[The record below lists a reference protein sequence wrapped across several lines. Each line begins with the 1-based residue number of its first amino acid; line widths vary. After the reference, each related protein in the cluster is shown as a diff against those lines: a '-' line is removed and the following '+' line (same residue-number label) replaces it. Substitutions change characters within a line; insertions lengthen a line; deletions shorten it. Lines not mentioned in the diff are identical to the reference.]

1 MIFDNPH
8 EQFCFDTATHFSAV
22 RGRIAAGTR
31 TREEFT
37 SLEAAKEYA
46 DGHGDGRT
54 MIYAINALGNSAHI
68 CNA

>member
-1 MIFDNPH
+1 MTFDNPH

-31 TREEFT
+31 TREFFKT
-37 SLEAAKEYA
+37 LDAAKAYGETY
-46 DGHGDGRT
+46 GDKRT
-54 MIYAINALGNSAHI
+54 MIYAVNSLGNSAHV